1 MNPYQRHNV
10 CFFVFHTKY
19 ADIVQNKFPGNSFE
33 VKEKVVCVKKRI
45 PGTSLIVPGDSFL
58 FTFDPETWSFTRNS
72 AREYSIKGKK
82 IFLFSLFPSIRDQR
96 TFVEDN

>member
-1 MNPYQRHNV
+1 MQ
-10 CFFVFHTKY
+10 
-19 ADIVQNKFPGNSFE
+19 IVQNKFPRNSFK

-58 FTFDPETWSFTRNS
+58 FPFDPETWSFTRNTLQVE
-72 AREYSIKGKK
+72 REYNKGKND
-82 IFLFSLFPSIRDQR
+82 IFVIPFSLNLLDQR

>member
-1 MNPYQRHNV
+1 MQ
-10 CFFVFHTKY
+10 
-19 ADIVQNKFPGNSFE
+19 IVQNKFPRNSFK

-58 FTFDPETWSFTRNS
+58 FPFDPETWELHKKHTVQVE
-72 AREYSIKGKK
+72 REYNKGKNY
-82 IFLFSLFPSIRDQR
+82 IFVFPLFLESLDQR